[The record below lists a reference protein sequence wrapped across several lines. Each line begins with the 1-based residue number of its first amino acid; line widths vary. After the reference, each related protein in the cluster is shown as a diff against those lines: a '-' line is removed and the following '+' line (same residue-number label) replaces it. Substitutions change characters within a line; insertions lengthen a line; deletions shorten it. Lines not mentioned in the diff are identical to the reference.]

1 MSPKLADE
9 ARVIKA
15 GQVLRRANADILNG
29 IAGNDTVESN
39 IREAARRELLR
50 RSLFKERPCNV
61 NMVRILRDEDAR

>member
-50 RSLFKERPCNV
+50 RSLFKERP
-61 NMVRILRDEDAR
+61 